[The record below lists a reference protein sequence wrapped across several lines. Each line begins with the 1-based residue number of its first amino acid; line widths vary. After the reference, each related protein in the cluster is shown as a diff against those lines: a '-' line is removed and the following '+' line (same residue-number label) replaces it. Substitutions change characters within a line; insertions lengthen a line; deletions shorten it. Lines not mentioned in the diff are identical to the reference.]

1 VSGGWAAVDVADWLG
16 ADSEFEEPLGGKE
29 KFWFTGPDGHRY
41 LFKYARC
48 DDDGSNIRG
57 EDWAEW
63 AVAEL
68 AALVG
73 VPTATTLPAYCNGR
87 RGILSKSVVSGS
99 ERLVHGN
106 ELLARAIPGYDAD
119 TERHNPGYHVD
130 AIQAA
135 LADVAAPKD
144 CGPSVQ
150 SAFDALAGYL
160 MLDAWVAGRDRH
172 HENWAVIT
180 DAGPPRLAPSYDHGN
195 ALGFQ
200 EPETKIGVLAVD
212 DPRLC
217 DWLQRGKSH
226 HFAGKPTLIDVA
238 VDALSRATP
247 KARNYWL
254 NRLSNV
260 QVVDLRAILDDV
272 PSSFMSDLGRKFRVR
287 LLVHNRERILDECS
301 QLADC
306 G

>member
-1 VSGGWAAVDVADWLG
+1 MEDWLQ

-29 KFWFTGPDGHRY
+29 KFWFTGPGGSRY

-48 DDDGSNIRG
+48 DDDGGNVRG

-68 AALVG
+68 AGLIG
-73 VPTATTLPAYCNGR
+73 VPTATTLPAHYSGR

-119 TERHNPGYHVD
+119 TERHNPGYTVG
-130 AIQAA
+130 AIQEA
-135 LADVAAPKD
+135 LADVGAPKD
-144 CGPSVQ
+144 CEPSVER
-150 SAFDALAGYL
+150 AFDALAGYM

-172 HENWAVIT
+172 HENWAVIVG
-180 DAGPPRLAPSYDHGN
+180 DGLPRLAPSYDHGN

-200 EPETKIGVLAVD
+200 EPEDNVAALATD
-212 DPRLC
+212 DTRLRN
-217 DWLQRGKSH
+217 WSRRGASH
-226 HFAGKPTLIDVA
+226 HFAGKPTLVGVA
-238 VDALSRATP
+238 VEALSRATP

-254 NRLSNV
+254 DRLLSV
-260 QVVDLRAILDDV
+260 QVTHLHDILNSV
-272 PSSFMSDLGRKFRVR
+272 PSSFMSDPGRMFRFR

-301 QLADC
+301 QLADL

>member
-1 VSGGWAAVDVADWLG
+1 MSATWAAVDVASWLQ

-48 DDDGSNIRG
+48 DDEGSNVRG

-63 AVAEL
+63 VVAEL
-68 AALVG
+68 AALIG
-73 VPTATTLPAYCNGR
+73 VPTATTRPGQYHGR

-106 ELLARAIPGYDAD
+106 ELLAGAISGYEAD
-119 TERHNPGYHVD
+119 TERHNPGYTVE
-130 AIQAA
+130 AIQKA
-135 LADVAAPKD
+135 LADVGAPKD
-144 CGPSVQ
+144 CGPSVE
-150 SAFDALAGYL
+150 SAFDAIAGYM

-180 DAGPPRLAPSYDHGN
+180 DDGPPRLAPSYDHGN

-200 EPETKIGVLAVD
+200 VPEEKLTVLAVD
-212 DPRLC
+212 DTRLSV
-217 DWLQRGKSH
+217 WSQRGRSH
-226 HFAGKPTLIDVA
+226 HFAGKPTLVDVA
-238 VDALSRATP
+238 VEALSRTTP
-247 KARNYWL
+247 RARKYWL

-260 QVVDLRAILDDV
+260 QVVDLHAILDGV
-272 PSSFMSDLGRKFRVR
+272 PSSLMSDLGRKFRVR
-287 LLVHNRERILDECS
+287 LLVHNRERIIDECS
-301 QLADC
+301 QLADF

>member
-1 VSGGWAAVDVADWLG
+1 MSAAWVSVDVAGWLQT
-16 ADSEFEEPLGGKE
+16 DSEFEEPLGGKE
-29 KFWFTGPDGHRY
+29 KFWFAAPDGHRY

-48 DDDGSNIRG
+48 DDDGSNVRG

-68 AALVG
+68 ATLTG
-73 VPTATTLPAYCNGR
+73 VPAATTLPAHFNSR
-87 RGILSKSVVSGS
+87 RGILSKSVVAGT

-106 ELLARAIPGYDAD
+106 ELLARAIPGYDAN
-119 TERHNPGYHVD
+119 TERQNPGYTVD
-130 AIQAA
+130 AIQEA
-135 LADVAAPKD
+135 LTDVRAPKD
-144 CGPSVQ
+144 CGPSVE
-150 SAFDALAGYL
+150 SAFDALAGYM

-172 HENWAVIT
+172 HENWAVIM
-180 DAGPPRLAPSYDHGN
+180 DDGPPRLAPSYDHGN

-200 EPETKIGVLAVD
+200 ESEAKIALLAVD
-212 DPRLC
+212 DTRLS
-217 DWLQRGKSH
+217 DWSQRGKSH

-238 VDALSRATP
+238 VDTLSRATP

-254 NRLSNV
+254 DRLSNV
-260 QVVDLRAILDDV
+260 QVVDLRAILDVV
-272 PSSFMSDLGRKFRVR
+272 PSSFMSDLGRNFRVR

-301 QLADC
+301 QLADF

>member
-1 VSGGWAAVDVADWLG
+1 MSERWVSIDVASWLED
-16 ADSEFEEPLGGKE
+16 DSEFEEPLGGKE

-48 DDDGSNIRG
+48 DDDGSNVRG

-63 AVAEL
+63 AVAAL
-68 AALVG
+68 AALIG
-73 VPTATTLPAYCNGR
+73 VPTATTLPAQYNGR

-106 ELLARAIPGYDAD
+106 ELLARAMPGYNAD
-119 TERHNPGYHVD
+119 TGRLNPGYTVD

-135 LADVAAPKD
+135 LADVGAPKE
-144 CGPSVQ
+144 CGPLVS
-150 SAFDALAGYL
+150 SAFDALAGYM

-172 HENWAVIT
+172 HENWAVIA

-200 EPETKIGVLAVD
+200 ESEEKIAVLAVD
-212 DPRLC
+212 DTRLS
-217 DWLQRGKSH
+217 DWSRRGKSH

-247 KARNYWL
+247 KARSYWL
-254 NRLSNV
+254 SRLSNV
-260 QVVDLRAILDDV
+260 QVVDLRAILDDI
-272 PSSFMSDLGRKFRVR
+272 PSSFMSDLGRRFRFR
-287 LLVHNRERILDECS
+287 LLAHNRERILDECS
-301 QLADC
+301 QLADF